1 MTIQDNIDIRTAA
14 KTNLPPIHHPEKGE
28 HDPRAPAADML
39 GRGSLLNQ
47 ILSHKRQAKASD
59 VMPTPDHQRTMMQHM
74 NPTEQVFGAAS
85 KHATLLSQSYA
96 FIGK

>member
-14 KTNLPPIHHPEKGE
+14 KTNLPPIHHPEKVE
-28 HDPRAPAADML
+28 HDPRAPAQDMI

-59 VMPTPDHQRTMMQHM
+59 VMPTPDHQRAMMQHM
-74 NPTEQVFGAAS
+74 NPIEQVFGAAS